1 MPLAVSWQR
10 FEGGLIFIASMT
22 IYWLNAGIMPW
33 WMAALVFFAPDLSFS
48 GYLLG
53 PRAGS
58 SFYNAVHLY
67 ACGIAVIAIGLAFV
81 SPMIMGLGALWLS
94 HAGLDRLLGYGLK
107 LSEGFTFTHLG
118 RTGNAR

>member
-1 MPLAVSWQR
+1 MPQAVSWQR
-10 FEGGLIFIASMT
+10 FEGGLIFIASMA
-22 IYWLNAGIMPW
+22 IYWHNAGIMPW
-33 WMAALVFFAPDLSFS
+33 WMAALFFFAPDLSFA

-81 SPMIMGLGALWLS
+81 SPMTLGLGALWLA

-118 RTGNAR
+118 RIGNAR